1 MKEAFAEL
9 IRFFFEVE
17 GANRVEAPARYTQCE
32 QRKGYG
38 RPAGLR
44 RRAPSAGM
52 GGIIRG
58 YAMSV
63 SMGWWLRIIL
73 KGNSRK
79 YKE

>member
-1 MKEAFAEL
+1 MEALHDTRNVNSGKVMVACGL
-9 IRFFFEVE
+9 K
-17 GANRVEAPARYTQCE
+17 
-32 QRKGYG
+32 RKG
-38 RPAGLR
+38 
-44 RRAPSAGM
+44 PSGGM

-79 YKE
+79 